1 MEHHARDRA
10 RGVSFFYR
18 KMHMYISPRQGLL
31 DKQRLSSKLDKLF
44 ISRHIR
50 HIKNKTEEYTMY
62 CIMRTEKRKKTDLG
76 GIQKEN
82 LRTATEYNNRVT
94 PGMDVFNV
102 VLKESNNWLQD
113 INNEI
118 KTAGAKTR
126 ANSVLALDTLYTA
139 SPEFFQGK
147 TNAEND
153 KFFQDCLKF
162 HNKHFGHIISAVI
175 HYDETTPHLHII
187 SVPLTQDGRLSARDV
202 IGNKAKMSK
211 TQDAFFEQ
219 VGRGYGLERGIH
231 MDGQEKKQHI
241 SAQEHELREIKQE
254 IAREQERLEAAE
266 HSEETART
274 RAREYRQTVAE
285 LQKQVQVL
293 QEERIKQH
301 KSLLLLTEAA
311 NNKQKEVKHLN
322 YTLQEKRG
330 EFEAI
335 QKDLEEISGYLSR
348 AEQNKAQEI
357 ANRWE
362 NEWDEDF
369 TH

>member
-1 MEHHARDRA
+1 M
-10 RGVSFFYR
+10 F
-18 KMHMYISPRQGLL
+18 
-31 DKQRLSSKLDKLF
+31 
-44 ISRHIR
+44 
-50 HIKNKTEEYTMY
+50 
-62 CIMRTEKRKKTDLG
+62 CIMRTEKRKKSDLS

-82 LRTATEYNNRVT
+82 TRTATEYNNKVS
-94 PGMDVFNV
+94 PGMDIFNV
-102 VLKESNNWLQD
+102 TLKESNDWLQD

-118 KTAGAKTR
+118 KAAGAKAR
-126 ANSVLALDTLYTA
+126 SNSVLALDTIYTA
-139 SPEFFQGK
+139 SPQFFQER

-162 HNKHFGHIISAVI
+162 HNEHFGHIISAVV

-219 VGRGYGLERGIH
+219 VGKGYGLERGIH

-254 IAREQERLEAAE
+254 IARGQERLEAVE

-274 RAREYRQTVAE
+274 RAQKYRQTAAE
-285 LQKQVQVL
+285 LQKQVEQL
-293 QEERIKQH
+293 
-301 KSLLLLTEAA
+301 
-311 NNKQKEVKHLN
+311 QKERVEQHNSLKMLSASKISRQKELRALD
-322 YTLQEKRG
+322 YTLQEKKS

-335 QKDLEEISGYLSR
+335 TADIKQVSEDLEKISGYLSR

-362 NEWDEDF
+362 REWDEDF

>member
-1 MEHHARDRA
+1 M
-10 RGVSFFYR
+10 F
-18 KMHMYISPRQGLL
+18 
-31 DKQRLSSKLDKLF
+31 
-44 ISRHIR
+44 
-50 HIKNKTEEYTMY
+50 
-62 CIMRTEKRKKTDLG
+62 CIMRTEKRKKSDLS

-82 LRTATEYNNRVT
+82 TRTATAYNNKVS
-94 PGMDVFNV
+94 PGMDIFNV
-102 VLKESNNWLQD
+102 TLKESNDWLQD

-118 KTAGAKTR
+118 KAAGAKAR
-126 ANSVLALDTLYTA
+126 SNSVLALDTIYTA
-139 SPEFFQGK
+139 SPQFFQER

-162 HNKHFGHIISAVI
+162 HNEHFGHIISAVV

-219 VGRGYGLERGIH
+219 VGKGYGLERGIH

-254 IAREQERLEAAE
+254 IARGQERLEAVE
-266 HSEETART
+266 HSEKTART
-274 RAREYRQTVAE
+274 RAQKYRQTAAE
-285 LQKQVQVL
+285 LQKQVEQL
-293 QEERIKQH
+293 
-301 KSLLLLTEAA
+301 
-311 NNKQKEVKHLN
+311 QKERVEQHNSLKMLSASKISRQKELRALD
-322 YTLQEKRG
+322 YTLQEKKS

-335 QKDLEEISGYLSR
+335 TADIKQVSKDLKKISGYLSR

-362 NEWDEDF
+362 REWDEDF

>member
-1 MEHHARDRA
+1 M
-10 RGVSFFYR
+10 F
-18 KMHMYISPRQGLL
+18 
-31 DKQRLSSKLDKLF
+31 
-44 ISRHIR
+44 
-50 HIKNKTEEYTMY
+50 
-62 CIMRTEKRKKTDLG
+62 CIMRTEKRKKSDLS

-82 LRTATEYNNRVT
+82 TRTATEYNNRVA
-94 PGMDVFNV
+94 PGMDIFNV
-102 VLKESNNWLQD
+102 TLKESNNWLQD

-118 KTAGAKTR
+118 KAAGAKAR
-126 ANSVLALDTLYTA
+126 SNSVLALDTIYTA
-139 SPEFFQGK
+139 SANFFQGK

-162 HNKHFGHIISAVI
+162 HENHFGHIISAVI
-175 HYDETTPHLHII
+175 HYDETTPHLHVI
-187 SVPLTQDGRLSARDV
+187 SVPLTKDGRLSARDV

-219 VGRGYGLERGIH
+219 VGRGYGLGRGIH

-254 IAREQERLEAAE
+254 IVREKEHLEAIE

-274 RAREYRQTVAE
+274 RAQEYRRTAAK
-285 LQKQVQVL
+285 LQKEVEQL
-293 QEERIKQH
+293 QEERQAQH
-301 KSLLLLTEAA
+301 KSLLQLTEAA

-322 YTLQEKRG
+322 YTLQEKRD
-330 EFEAI
+330 EFETITADI
-335 QKDLEEISGYLSR
+335 KQVSEDLEEISGYLSR
-348 AEQNKAQEI
+348 AEQNRAQEI

>member
-1 MEHHARDRA
+1 
-10 RGVSFFYR
+10 
-18 KMHMYISPRQGLL
+18 
-31 DKQRLSSKLDKLF
+31 
-44 ISRHIR
+44 
-50 HIKNKTEEYTMY
+50 MY

-82 LRTATEYNNRVT
+82 LRTATEYNNKVA

-139 SPEFFQGK
+139 SSEFFQGK
-147 TNAEND
+147 TNEEND
-153 KFFQDCLKF
+153 KFFKDCLQF
-162 HNKHFGHIISAVI
+162 HENHFGHIISAVV

-211 TQDAFFEQ
+211 TQDQFFEQ

-241 SAQEHELREIKQE
+241 SAQEHELREIKQK
-254 IAREQERLEAAE
+254 IAREQEKLEAIE

-274 RAREYRQTVAE
+274 RARDYRRTAAE
-285 LQKQVQVL
+285 LQKEVEQL
-293 QEERIKQH
+293 QEERVEQHNSLKMLSASKIDRQKELKKINNNIKQ
-301 KSLLLLTEAA
+301 
-311 NNKQKEVKHLN
+311 KQH
-322 YTLQEKRG
+322 

-335 QKDLEEISGYLSR
+335 TRDLEEVKEYLTKGQQNR
-348 AEQNKAQEI
+348 LAEIE
-357 ANRWE
+357 R
-362 NEWDEDF
+362 EWNDF
-369 TH
+369 ELE